1 MNILTIFAKSPS
13 MRTGI
18 LSGIIGASAIVLVIV
33 LVIAYV
39 APIDYAPIYLLN
51 PEKALSD
58 NDSIVLDSMKCV
70 HVEVLKDLESKGGL
84 LTPCEYT
91 SHITEYYNTLISF
104 LLGLF
109 VVFSFGTIYSIKA
122 ASRKEIDEIKA
133 DINDHKT
140 RTEGE
145 LKRSIVASLSE
156 LMRDSKSFEETCINA
171 LYGRIEDEV
180 LRHEDKD
187 AIDLRMQKIEENVDL
202 LFKAYEELEEEK
214 SSNQE
219 IE

>member
-70 HVEVLKDLESKGGL
+70 HVEVLKDLESKGVL
-84 LTPCEYT
+84 LIPCEYT

-180 LRHEDKD
+180 LRHEDKE

>member
-18 LSGIIGASAIVLVIV
+18 LPGIIGASAIVLVIV

-70 HVEVLKDLESKGGL
+70 HVEFLKDLESKGVL